1 MKVLIFDRNLSPDS
15 VTKSATQNLGFSE
28 TGH

>member
-1 MKVLIFDRNLSPDS
+1 MKAPIFERNLSPDN

-28 TGH
+28 NGH